1 METIERLHEILAGC
15 DGMVTRQWISS
26 KRDQLKGQARPAKGP
41 YLVVDN
47 DEIASAPTAEPALDE
62 ETPIS
67 VLLLTPKR
75 AEVTRLA
82 KKYMPA
88 GEPPC
93 LRVGHAVADDAV
105 LLVAARVGELLSLSS
120 SLEWWRFKKFSRVYL
135 IEASAGPDV
144 TNVAALGVCA
154 RGELK
159 LPTSL
164 AWPIEQDPV
173 KLVDK
178 LTAGITG
185 RRVHLFAD
193 MAAAGWEAVIGDAN
207 WAEGQSS

>member
-1 METIERLHEILAGC
+1 
-15 DGMVTRQWISS
+15 MVTRQWISS

-135 IEASAGPDV
+135 LEASAGPDV